1 MSGATVALTP
11 QETRAC
17 LGEDFITHFVDRV
30 EERLGIDVIVVP
42 LDGDGYSCRIA
53 DRDVV
58 ILGATEKWFRS
69 HFTLAHELGHLLTGK
84 LPDGDGDPQSE
95 ENGANAFAAE
105 LLMPAEQMRAWDWQ
119 EVGAETV
126 ARRVWQLGVSTA
138 ALRSRLRFL
147 RRPLG
152 EAAAQALAM
161 STPAL
166 VKASLSPDTV
176 SQAEVTAR
184 ITATAA
190 RRFPQRLLTD
200 LREAVDAGK
209 APHASLAW
217 ALGVPQED
225 EDLAEP
231 APDLSADLL
240 DGLV

>member
-1 MSGATVALTP
+1 MSGAAKVLTP
-11 QETRAC
+11 QETRAR
-17 LGEDFITHFVDRV
+17 LGEDFITHFVARV

-42 LDGDGYSCRIA
+42 LEGDGYSCRIA

-69 HFTLAHELGHLLTGK
+69 DFTLAHELGHLLAGK
-84 LPDGDGDPQSE
+84 PSDADSDPQSE
-95 ENGANAFAAE
+95 ENRANAFAAE

-138 ALRSRLRFL
+138 ALHTRLRFL
-147 RRPLG
+147 RLPIG
-152 EAAAQALAM
+152 QAASRALAM

-166 VKASLSPDTV
+166 VRASLSPAAV

-184 ITATAA
+184 MTATAA
-190 RRFPQRLLTD
+190 RRFPPRLLTD
-200 LREAVDAGK
+200 LREAVEAGK

-217 ALGVPQED
+217 ALGLPQED
-225 EDLAEP
+225 EELEKP
-231 APDLSADLL
+231 APDLSPDLL

>member
-1 MSGATVALTP
+1 MSETTAVLTP
-11 QETRAC
+11 QETRAR
-17 LGEDFITHFVDRV
+17 LGENFIAHFVDRV
-30 EERLGIDVIVVP
+30 EDRLGIDVIVVP
-42 LDGDGYSCRIA
+42 LHGDGYSCRIA
-53 DRDVV
+53 DRDVI

-69 HFTLAHELGHLLTGK
+69 HFTLAHELGHLLAGK
-84 LPDGDGDPQSE
+84 LPDADGDRQSE
-95 ENGANAFAAE
+95 ENDANAFAAE
-105 LLMPAEQMRAWDWQ
+105 LLMPAQQMRAWDWQ
-119 EVGAETV
+119 EAETETV

-147 RRPLG
+147 HRPLG
-152 EAAAQALAM
+152 EVAAQALAM

-166 VKASLSPDTV
+166 VRTSLPPAAV

-190 RRFPQRLLTD
+190 RRFPQWLLTD

-209 APHASLAW
+209 APRASLAW

-225 EDLAEP
+225 DELAEP